1 VTAKEEEQEAVRDR
15 REKKIVCERV
25 IEKEEGQLQARPTGE
40 A

>member
-15 REKKIVCERV
+15 REKKIACERV
-25 IEKEEGQLQARPTGE
+25 IEKEESQLQTRPTDE